1 MLFIKR
7 LKMHKKQ
14 ISSSSPEKRIRRCLA
29 CGTYDIKPGRRYC
42 SKQCRQKL
50 IWSLSLSKGL
60 LQTLNT
66 RYAAFSFTEHFVAL
80 DVMPAWSN
88 RISRFVYKRKSG
100 YSPANTLKELTL
112 EAGKEWYK
120 KRSRRISRSFASQS
134 ILEENVEHS
143 IDPDSIKP
151 NTKKIPK
158 LSTDQKKGLKH
169 LNIHMKTLVF
179 GDYAREIKKAY
190 RGMAKVYHPD
200 KGGDGDRFREINRAN
215 ELMHQWIE
223 DPKFQLNNGL
233 PGCWSYNGY
242 TNRWSPPLWQ

>member
-1 MLFIKR
+1 MYTREISPSFHERSIKG
-7 LKMHKKQ
+7 
-14 ISSSSPEKRIRRCLA
+14 CLA
-29 CGTYDIKPGRRYC
+29 CGTSDIKPGRRYC

-66 RYAAFSFTEHFVAL
+66 RYAVFSFTENFVAL

-88 RISRFVYKRKSG
+88 RISRFIYKRKPG
-100 YSPANTLKELTL
+100 YAPAHTLKELTL

-134 ILEENVEHS
+134 ILEENVEYS
-143 IDPDSIKP
+143 INPESIKP
-151 NTKKIPK
+151 NAHRIPK
-158 LSTDQKKGLKH
+158 LSADQKKGLKH
-169 LNIHMKTLVF
+169 LNIHMKTLMF
-179 GDYAREIKKAY
+179 GDYVREIKKAY

-200 KGGDGDRFREINRAN
+200 KGGDGDRFKEINRAH
-215 ELMHQWIE
+215 ELMQQWVE
-223 DPKFQLNNGL
+223 NPKFQLNNKL
-233 PGCWSYNGY
+233 SGCWSYNGY